1 MLYSRRPRR
10 FARSNRRITQRVSA
24 RALEKAPEAGLG
36 PETPAW
42 RTGVRL
48 AGLALLAAG
57 AIYLSTVSVNILV
70 LGTDDVDYAK
80 HTDTIMLLHWQ
91 PLTRRLAL
99 LSVPRDTLIRL
110 PKRGPMKI
118 NAVYAYGSAAGTR
131 DYALA
136 MTRAAVESLLGAKIH
151 YTVHLRYTNFIQVV
165 DALGG
170 VPLYVDKA
178 MHYQDQAGGVNIQLE
193 PGYQLLDG
201 RQALDYVRFR
211 QDRDGDLG
219 RIRRQQNFMKAFVSQ
234 LIRFSQ
240 LPRTVRA
247 FFIVMKQV
255 ETNLSWPVATFLAWE
270 LKTAAGGSWRQAIL
284 PGHAVYLEG
293 RSYWESDPA
302 AVRKLM
308 AELSS
313 PPKRR
318 AESAPNPTPTAAVKP
333 SADGPAEAEQAE
345 SARPA
350 PVPTVRAQRDV
361 LRPPAPPLPSGPQP
375 VVRVLNGCGVQG
387 VAGRVTQRLLS
398 KNIHTRESD
407 VTNAPSFDYA
417 RTIIKTRQEHLPWAR
432 RIATILGLGDDQIQI
447 IPKNI
452 AYPTV
457 TLVIGKDYQDYLK

>member
-1 MLYSRRPRR
+1 MLFSRRPRR
-10 FARSNRRITQRVSA
+10 FSRSNRRIQQRLSA
-24 RALEKAPEAGLG
+24 RALENLPQDGMPAEG
-36 PETPAW
+36 PAW
-42 RTGVRL
+42 RAWVRL
-48 AGLALLAAG
+48 AGLGLLAAG

-91 PLTRRLAL
+91 PLMHRLAL

-118 NAVYAYGSAAGTR
+118 NAVYAYGSAVGTR

-136 MTRAAVESLLGAKIH
+136 MTRAAVEGLLGAKIH

-211 QDRDGDLG
+211 QDREGDLG
-219 RIRRQQNFMKAFVSQ
+219 RIRRQQNFMKAFVGQ

-247 FFIVMKQV
+247 FVIVMRQV
-255 ETNLSWPVATFLAWE
+255 ETNLTWPVATFLAWE
-270 LKTAAGGSWRQAIL
+270 LKAAAGGSWRQAIL
-284 PGHAVYLEG
+284 PGRAVYIEG
-293 RSYWESDPA
+293 RSYWESDPVE
-302 AVRKLM
+302 VRRVM
-308 AELSS
+308 AELGTL
-313 PPKRR
+313 PKRR
-318 AESAPNPTPTAAVKP
+318 VSPAPQPT
-333 SADGPAEAEQAE
+333 
-345 SARPA
+345 PA
-350 PVPTVRAQRDV
+350 PVATPLAAGPAAVETEEPAQPAVVPT
-361 LRPPAPPLPSGPQP
+361 LRPTAVVRLAPLPAGPQP

-387 VAGRVTQRLLS
+387 VASRVTQRLLA
-398 KNIHTRESD
+398 KNISTRESD
-407 VTNAPSFDYA
+407 VTNAPSFNFG
-417 RTIIKTRQEHLPWAR
+417 RTVIKTKQEHLPWAR
-432 RIATILGLGDDQIQI
+432 RIATILGLGEDHIQI

-452 AYPTV
+452 AYPTI
-457 TLVIGKDYQDYLK
+457 TLVIGKDYQEYLQ